1 MIVLV
6 DVIIKLLEYEK
17 KCNKISTLIEDDLKV
32 LNTLYKNQEIINL
45 KRTIDLYSQFQVLL
59 KISKCDYVS
68 LFKYDYTKRFVVLHF
83 LLSVDDKGVILQ
95 DSNLEDLPVE
105 SSKTTLNIMRSDNDD
120 LYSILIDEV
129 KEKDLAVY
137 NVMQKR
143 GVNKMYYQNI
153 YKNEKNPLGYV
164 AISYKDTNYEL
175 PEEDKIE
182 ILRLIEKMKSYL

>member
-1 MIVLV
+1 MNNYLLYHILFFIVVMIVLV

-95 DSNLEDLPVE
+95 DSNLEDLPVA

-143 GVNKMYYQNI
+143 GVNKMYY
-153 YKNEKNPLGYV
+153 
-164 AISYKDTNYEL
+164 
-175 PEEDKIE
+175 
-182 ILRLIEKMKSYL
+182 